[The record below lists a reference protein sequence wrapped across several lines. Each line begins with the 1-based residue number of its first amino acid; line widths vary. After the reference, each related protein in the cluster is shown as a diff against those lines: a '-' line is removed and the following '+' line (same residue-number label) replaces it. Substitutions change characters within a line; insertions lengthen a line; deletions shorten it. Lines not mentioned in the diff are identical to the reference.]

1 MKEEKPKDEEEIV
14 YLKISNGHQIWIFKK
29 PISKMKYYGVYEKP
43 KSENV
48 TEDKKEEHK
57 IKWL

>member
-1 MKEEKPKDEEEIV
+1 MKKEKTEEQEEIV
-14 YLKISNGHQIWIFKK
+14 YLKISGGHQIWIFKK
-29 PISKMKYYGVYEKP
+29 PLNNYKYYGTYKKP
-43 KSENV
+43 NV